1 MPTPTKMNVHQN
13 LSHYLKMLRNMKNL
27 DKDNQDYVFDTYDYG
42 IGCEDMSLQ
51 SKASMTIVKQLIIM
65 SHETQQKQILEN
77 ITNKGVKDIILAN
90 IKKVVDKYDILLQE
104 YYDELDFKEKKYIG
118 YMGW

>member
-1 MPTPTKMNVHQN
+1 
-13 LSHYLKMLRNMKNL
+13 MKNL

-42 IGCEDMSLQ
+42 IGCEDISLQ

-104 YYDELDFKEKKYIG
+104 YYDELDFKEKKYMG
-118 YMGW
+118 YLGW